1 MPLEFGLEE
10 RLKERIKELTCLYQV
25 SSILRA
31 FHGDQKQVFQAICE
45 VMKEAWKH
53 PEKAVVE
60 LKTAQEHIHAISTTS
75 NFVFQSSPLVVM
87 ENEVGFIRVAYPKN
101 QLKASDFLEEEQKL
115 LEKVS
120 FEISNF
126 LEREARKEKEELLK
140 RSAERNDRLSILGE
154 ITAGIAHELNTP
166 LGNILGFAELIVNET
181 SQTHQFPSSVQPLV
195 KNIEND
201 AQKIIKSAV
210 FSREVV
216 KKLMFFACEMPQ
228 QAKEIEIYPVVEQ
241 ALTLLGQRFKQAKV
255 SYDLKCASKN
265 IKAKVDPIQ
274 FSQVIFNLLINAL
287 YASPENS
294 NIEISLSEEV
304 SEAQQ
309 KQLVLQVK
317 DEGEG
322 ISEELK
328 PKIFQPFFST
338 KPAGES
344 TGLGLSV
351 VHGIV
356 KAHQGE
362 ITCEDNHPKGTIF
375 TLKFPNFEE

>member
-1 MPLEFGLEE
+1 MSASVNLEE
-10 RLKERIKELTCLYQV
+10 SLKERIKELTCLYQV
-25 SSILRA
+25 SSILRS
-31 FHGDQKQVFQAICE
+31 FQGDKKQVFQAISE
-45 VMKEAWKH
+45 VMKEAWKF
-53 PEKAVVE
+53 PNYVIVE
-60 LKTAQEHIHAISTTS
+60 LKTDEDHIHQIDSL
-75 NFVFQSSPLVVM
+75 NNYVFIESPLIVL
-87 ENEVGFIRVAYPKN
+87 EKEIGFIRVAYPKSDF
-101 QLKASDFLEEEQKL
+101 KATDFLEEEQKL

-166 LGNILGFAELIVNET
+166 LGNILGFAELITNET
-181 SQTHQFPSSVQPLV
+181 SQTHQFPSSVQPLIQ
-195 KNIEND
+195 NIEKD

-228 QAKEIEIYPVVEQ
+228 QVKEIELFPVIEQ
-241 ALTLLGQRFKQAKV
+241 ALTLLGQRFKQANV
-255 SYDLKCASKN
+255 TYQLHCEDPS
-265 IKAKVDPIQ
+265 IKGKLDPIQ

-294 NIEISLSEEV
+294 NIEISLYKKTSAENN
-304 SEAQQ
+304 S
-309 KQLVLQVK
+309 QLILQVK

-322 ISEELK
+322 VPNDLK
-328 PKIFQPFFST
+328 TKIFQPFFST

-362 ITCEDNHPKGTIF
+362 ITCEDNQPKGTIF
-375 TLKFPNFEE
+375 TLQFPNFD